1 MSAKRIRRNFVVPIN
16 QPTGGEFSFR
26 NGSSLIQIQMAA
38 SPVGLIT
45 DSVRLNYK
53 LRLNKPGSTL
63 LVPAFPNNNQNIAA
77 DAAYELLLD
86 SRVGADCVIDVVNW
100 SSGATNSSLESIRQ
114 YGRLLAITNPL
125 TKSKNKMDGEVQ
137 GGNLPVASRQKVS
150 GNMVNTENSISVPIK
165 CGLLEGIEGGVLP
178 LGING
183 VNGLSLGITLQ
194 NDSMAL
200 KSSQGDA
207 NDCYFSLLDVNLTY
221 DVIEYDDATT
231 QDLNKPKTGVMEFL
245 SYSTLY
251 SVINSSDDQQN
262 FNPST
267 SKTQSIFTSS
277 VPATHLNNF
286 AENSFSTGNLKNIN
300 TGTGKYS
307 DNVLLNRVSF
317 IRNGTLS
324 PLEYQ
329 IETETS
335 SLETTARPV
344 LISLLKEV
352 FSSRD
357 EETKENM
364 ISPNTQFSQQTSV
377 NPATGKE
384 VFSLKTTVSTEAQN
398 EPVVA
403 YGVNFDPI
411 SNQGQNFAGN
421 NSYGLRLETTLNGSS
436 PNALT
441 TFVKS
446 LNVLQYSPQ
455 GIQVSN

>member
-1 MSAKRIRRNFVVPIN
+1 MKAERIRRNYIVPIN
-16 QPTGGEFSFR
+16 QPNGGEFSFR
-26 NGSSLIQIQMAA
+26 NGSSLIQLQLAS
-38 SPVGLIT
+38 SPVGLLT

-53 LRLNKPGSTL
+53 LRLNKPGSSL
-63 LVPAFPNNNQNIAA
+63 LNPLFPNNNTNITGV
-77 DAAYELLLD
+77 AAYDLTLD
-86 SRVGADCVIDVVNW
+86 NRVGVDCVIDVVNW

-114 YGRLLAITNPL
+114 YGRLLATSNAL

-137 GGNLPVASRQKVS
+137 GGNIAIASRKKVS
-150 GNMVNTENSISVPIK
+150 ANMVNTENFVSVPLK
-165 CGLLEGIEGGVLP
+165 CGLLEGTGGVLP

-183 VNGLSLGITLQ
+183 VNGLNLGITLQ

-200 KSSQGDA
+200 QSSEAD
-207 NDCYFSLLDVNLTY
+207 NTECFYSLLDVNLTY
-221 DVIEYDDATT
+221 DVIEYDNETT
-231 QDLNKPKTGVMEFL
+231 QELMKPKTSTMEFL

-300 TGTGKYS
+300 ATSGKY
-307 DNVLLNRVSF
+307 DDDAVLKRVSF

-329 IETETS
+329 IETETQS
-335 SLETTARPV
+335 TEQRARPV
-344 LISLLKEV
+344 LVSLLKEV

-357 EETKENM
+357 EEVQENL
-364 ISPNTQFSQQTSV
+364 ISPNTQFNLKTAV

-384 VFSLKTTVSTEAQN
+384 VYSLKTAVSTEAQN
-398 EPVVA
+398 DPIVS

-411 SNQGQNFAGN
+411 SNQGENFAGN
-421 NSYGLRLETTLNGSS
+421 NSYGLRLESTLNGTS
-436 PNALT
+436 PNSLT

-455 GIQVSN
+455 GISVSN